1 MEYTQ
6 CQEFSYFLSHE
17 NDLKSV
23 EEYFNPRP
31 AEGEGDEDED
41 CSDYSSDEYEFDHE
55 TDSDIDFEF
64 SEFDTSEWSK
74 VEDFISKTCGC
85 SLGDNGNPCSS
96 TVKLEDIIDCRN
108 NCAELNST
116 ELDLVI
122 LGMIQSAINCD

>member
-55 TDSDIDFEF
+55 TDSDIDKKWRTLLAKHVDVVLAITE
-64 SEFDTSEWSK
+64 
-74 VEDFISKTCGC
+74 IHAA
-85 SLGDNGNPCSS
+85 L
-96 TVKLEDIIDCRN
+96 L
-108 NCAELNST
+108 LN
-116 ELDLVI
+116 
-122 LGMIQSAINCD
+122 